1 MKPILALALIACAVA
16 AATSPDVLDF
26 FGGQADAL
34 ANADAPRFMS
44 GFDDAIPG
52 YVTLQNNVESL
63 VAGHDVESKIEV
75 VTDEGDQDKRSLAL
89 DWVLIARDR
98 SDPNGS
104 GATRREVV
112 KCKIERR
119 GKKWKITAFEPIEFF
134 KF

>member
-1 MKPILALALIACAVA
+1 MKLILAFALAICALA

-26 FGGQADAL
+26 VGSQADAL
-34 ANADAPRFMS
+34 ANADASRFMS
-44 GFDDAIPG
+44 GFDDSMPG

-75 VTDEGDQDKRSLAL
+75 VTDEGDQNKRSLAL

-104 GATRREVV
+104 GVTRREVV
-112 KCKIERR
+112 K
-119 GKKWKITAFEPIEFF
+119 
-134 KF
+134 

>member
-1 MKPILALALIACAVA
+1 MKLILAFALAVCALA

-34 ANADAPRFMS
+34 ANADVPRFMS
-44 GFDDAIPG
+44 GFDDATPG
-52 YVTLQNNVESL
+52 YLTLQNNVESL

-75 VTDEGDQDKRSLAL
+75 VTDEGEQDKRSLAL

-104 GATRREVV
+104 GVTRREVV